1 MAAAFGGQGPNS
13 HLSHHPVL
21 LRETIEWLAPERGG
35 LFVDCTVGL
44 GGHSEAI
51 LQASPD
57 AQVLGIDR
65 DEEALA
71 LARKRLAEFGGRFRA
86 VQADFRELTR
96 VLARAKVSSPRGILA
111 DLGVSSWQLD
121 SPSRGFSF
129 RHEAPLDMR
138 MDTSSGETAAELLG
152 RLSEVEIARLI
163 FEYGEERHSRRI
175 ARRIVERRAAGE
187 PVQTTSELAEL
198 VKRAI
203 GGKQRRIHPAT
214 RTFQALR
221 IAVNRELEGLDQ
233 FVADAIDALEPHGRL
248 AVISFHSLE
257 DRLIKRTLL
266 KLSGRCQCPPRVPQC
281 SCGARQAVEVLT
293 RRPLTATDDEI
304 AENPRA
310 RSAKLRVA
318 AKL

>member
-1 MAAAFGGQGPNS
+1 MAVPLGGRGAP
-13 HLSHHPVL
+13 HHPVL
-21 LRETIEWLAPERGG
+21 LRETIEFLAVERGG

-51 LQASPD
+51 LQTSST

-65 DEEALA
+65 DEEALE
-71 LARKRLAEFGGRFRA
+71 LARERLAKFGGRFRA
-86 VQADFRELTR
+86 VHADFRELTR
-96 VLARAKVSSPRGILA
+96 VLATAKVGAVHGILA
-111 DLGVSSWQLD
+111 DFGVSSLQLD

-138 MDTSSGETAAELLG
+138 LDQSSGETAAELLG
-152 RLSEVEIARLI
+152 RLSEVEVARLI

-175 ARRIVERRAAGE
+175 ARRIVERREVGRPIE
-187 PVQTTSELAEL
+187 TTTELAAL
-198 VKRAI
+198 VERAI
-203 GGKQRRIHPAT
+203 GGKKRRIHPAT

-221 IAVNRELEGLDQ
+221 IAVNRELEGLDR
-233 FVADAIDALEPHGRL
+233 FVVDAIDSLEPHGRL

-257 DRLIKRTLL
+257 DRIIKRTLL
-266 KLSGRCQCPPRVPQC
+266 KLSGRCQCPPRTPQC
-281 SCGARQAVEVLT
+281 ICGARKAIEIMT
-293 RRPLTATDDEI
+293 RRPVTPNQIEI